1 MEIRVFWTQTAL
13 NNLEDIFEYYKINAS
28 IKVARKLVK
37 EIIETTI
44 ILQNSPKLGRIEAF
58 LKDRKFEYRFLVVKN
73 YKIIYWIEENYIK
86 IATVFDTRQN
96 PEKIKETK

>member
-13 NNLEDIFEYYKINAS
+13 INLEDIFEYYKINAS

-44 ILQNSPKLGRIEAF
+44 ILQNSPKLGRIE
-58 LKDRKFEYRFLVVKN
+58 DRGKLYKNRNRF
-73 YKIIYWIEENYIK
+73 
-86 IATVFDTRQN
+86 
-96 PEKIKETK
+96 